1 MILTQQCLSRLLLLP
16 LLITLHRLHCTL
28 SDIVW
33 YLWYSPPCLVT
44 VVTMSDVNTLSRWL
58 WQDQADPCCRGWWL
72 WWVQEP
78 SPWLWKLIVKPMDRF
93 TALDNP
99 PRHSVFT
106 TIYFTCQS
114 NKWILNFASPD
125 PRPASKTFLLC
136 EDNFEFQPR
145 RIDKF
150 SNSLEFEQ
158 DP

>member
-1 MILTQQCLSRLLLLP
+1 M
-16 LLITLHRLHCTL
+16 LIKIIAIAITHHTSQATLH
-28 SDIVW
+28 IVW
-33 YLWYSPPCLVT
+33 YCVISVILTPVPGDSGDHVWCQH
-44 VVTMSDVNTLSRWL
+44 SRWL

-136 EDNFEFQPR
+136 EDNFEFQLR
-145 RIDKF
+145 IIDKF

-158 DP
+158 VP